1 MSLRIVYG
9 RSGTGKTKYIL
20 DEIKEKIE
28 EKNKIYIIV
37 PEQFSFSAETNLLKT
52 IEKNSVVNTEVLTL
66 SRMAERV
73 IFETIGNKMDN
84 LSKIGRSMI
93 IYNILDTNKK
103 NLKFLGNPDK
113 NLEVV
118 TRQITEL
125 KKHNITPEKIDEIEE
140 KLENNKYLNLKL
152 EEIKT
157 ILSLYQEKIKDNY
170 LDESD
175 NLTLLYENLQNTDMF
190 NDSLI
195 YIDEFSGFTTQEY
208 NIIKELLKKAK
219 QVTVNL
225 CLEDLNLEENEEGN
239 LFYFNKITAQKLIKI
254 AKEIE
259 CKIDKPVNCI
269 ENKRINSKEIKFLE
283 KNLYGNKIYK
293 EDVNDIKIF
302 LAKSPYSEVE
312 NVAKEILELVKNH
325 DYKYKDISVV
335 SGNMET
341 YVSDINVIF
350 NKYKIP
356 VFIDEKKDINQNIF
370 MKYVISIMNI
380 LSTNFSHDSMFS
392 YIKLGLLDLKEDE
405 IFELENY
412 CNKWGIRGAK
422 WYKEDFSYEPICD
435 TQEKLNDIRKKI
447 INPILKFKNSLT
459 GKKTGKDI
467 TLALYNFLIENKIQE
482 KIKAKSEKLKE
493 QQKLELAN
501 EYMASISL
509 FFNVLDEIMIS
520 FENEKMSFEKYTKIL
535 QIGLSETEFGKIPS
549 TLDQVIYG
557 DLDRSK
563 THNIKALFVLGM
575 NDGVIPAIMKDEG
588 FLNDKDREILKENEI
603 ELAKTTIEQV
613 YENQFSIYKT
623 FSMPENKIYFSYPVS
638 DKEGKALR
646 KSILITKIKKIFP
659 KLQEDSDVIKSKF
672 TITNKDASLDE
683 AITRYKEFLDG
694 KEIEKD
700 VENLL
705 SWYYFNENRRLKRIL
720 GAIEY
725 DNKSK
730 DIKEKNIIKL
740 YGKKLKTSVSRLE
753 QYRKCPFSFHLKYG
767 LKLKEKQE
775 FKIRSIDTGNFM
787 HEVID
792 EYFKYID
799 EENLDLKTIEYEE
812 IKNIVYEIIEEK
824 LNMRK
829 NYIFSSSPKF
839 RVLTKQLKGVVLES
853 IYYITEELKNNKF
866 KVLGHELEFKDKSDL
881 DPISITLDDGT
892 NVEITGK
899 IDRVD
904 IAKTSEN
911 DLIRIID
918 YKSSVKD
925 IDLNQVVSGL
935 QIQLLTYMDA
945 LTEDET
951 KNPAGVLYFN
961 LIDTIIKASRNLSDE
976 EIKKEIR
983 KKFKMKG
990 LIVADIEIVKLM
1002 DGKVQNS
1009 SYSEYLPIYLDKEGN
1024 ISKSRSSVLEKE
1036 KFEKLQKYIKRLI
1049 KDISKEILKGKIDI
1063 KPYYLNKKT
1072 PCDYCE
1078 YKSICNFDT
1087 HLSNNTY
1094 NFISTKNT
1102 NKILER
1108 IFEEDVKTNCDGN

>member
-1 MSLRIVYG
+1 M
-9 RSGTGKTKYIL
+9 
-20 DEIKEKIE
+20 
-28 EKNKIYIIV
+28 
-37 PEQFSFSAETNLLKT
+37 
-52 IEKNSVVNTEVLTL
+52 
-66 SRMAERV
+66 
-73 IFETIGNKMDN
+73 
-84 LSKIGRSMI
+84 
-93 IYNILDTNKK
+93 
-103 NLKFLGNPDK
+103 
-113 NLEVV
+113 
-118 TRQITEL
+118 
-125 KKHNITPEKIDEIEE
+125 
-140 KLENNKYLNLKL
+140 
-152 EEIKT
+152 
-157 ILSLYQEKIKDNY
+157 
-170 LDESD
+170 
-175 NLTLLYENLQNTDMF
+175 
-190 NDSLI
+190 
-195 YIDEFSGFTTQEY
+195 
-208 NIIKELLKKAK
+208 
-219 QVTVNL
+219 
-225 CLEDLNLEENEEGN
+225 
-239 LFYFNKITAQKLIKI
+239 
-254 AKEIE
+254 
-259 CKIDKPVNCI
+259 
-269 ENKRINSKEIKFLE
+269 
-283 KNLYGNKIYK
+283 
-293 EDVNDIKIF
+293 
-302 LAKSPYSEVE
+302 
-312 NVAKEILELVKNH
+312 
-325 DYKYKDISVV
+325 
-335 SGNMET
+335 
-341 YVSDINVIF
+341 
-350 NKYKIP
+350 
-356 VFIDEKKDINQNIF
+356 
-370 MKYVISIMNI
+370 
-380 LSTNFSHDSMFS
+380 
-392 YIKLGLLDLKEDE
+392 
-405 IFELENY
+405 
-412 CNKWGIRGAK
+412 
-422 WYKEDFSYEPICD
+422 
-435 TQEKLNDIRKKI
+435 
-447 INPILKFKNSLT
+447 
-459 GKKTGKDI
+459 
-467 TLALYNFLIENKIQE
+467 
-482 KIKAKSEKLKE
+482 
-493 QQKLELAN
+493 
-501 EYMASISL
+501 
-509 FFNVLDEIMIS
+509 
-520 FENEKMSFEKYTKIL
+520 
-535 QIGLSETEFGKIPS
+535 
-549 TLDQVIYG
+549 
-557 DLDRSK
+557 
-563 THNIKALFVLGM
+563 
-575 NDGVIPAIMKDEG
+575 
-588 FLNDKDREILKENEI
+588 
-603 ELAKTTIEQV
+603 
-613 YENQFSIYKT
+613 
-623 FSMPENKIYFSYPVS
+623 
-638 DKEGKALR
+638 
-646 KSILITKIKKIFP
+646 
-659 KLQEDSDVIKSKF
+659 QEDSDVIKSKF